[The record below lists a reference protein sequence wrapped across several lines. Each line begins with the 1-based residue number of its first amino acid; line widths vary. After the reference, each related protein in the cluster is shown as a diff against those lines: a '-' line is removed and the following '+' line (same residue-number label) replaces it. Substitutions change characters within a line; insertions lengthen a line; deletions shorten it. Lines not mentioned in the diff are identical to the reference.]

1 MTSSREG
8 QGPPPEAAKAA
19 GPPQAAKP
27 AGSSPRASTAFTGH
41 EERWQARLGKLR
53 DVVRQELV
61 ARQLAAE
68 LGPPPVRI
76 IDLGCGQGTQA
87 VRLARRGYEV
97 TGVDASAELLA
108 RFERDLAAEPAEV
121 RARVRVERGLIE
133 NWAERSGV
141 SAAGTVLC
149 HGVLMYAADP
159 DPVLRVIAGLTAPG
173 GMASLL
179 VRNGDALAMRPG
191 LLGDWAACGQAF
203 GSVTYANRIGVT
215 ARADRLAD
223 LTARLA
229 GYGLDVTAWY
239 GVRVF
244 TDTAPGDAEPPP
256 DLEALLACEER
267 AGRTDPYRQVAA
279 LLHVIA
285 RRPD

>member
-1 MTSSREG
+1 M
-8 QGPPPEAAKAA
+8 
-19 GPPQAAKP
+19 
-27 AGSSPRASTAFTGH
+27 STAFTAG
-41 EERWQARLGKLR
+41 EGNWQARLGKLR
-53 DVVRQELV
+53 DAVRQELV
-61 ARQLAAE
+61 TRQLAAE
-68 LGPPPVRI
+68 LPPPPVRV

-87 VRLARRGYEV
+87 LRLARRGYEV
-97 TGVDASAELLA
+97 TGVDASADLLA

-133 NWAERSGV
+133 RWAERAGV
-141 SAAGTVLC
+141 SRFAAVLC
-149 HGVLMYAADP
+149 HGVLMYAGDP
-159 DPVLRVIAGLTAPG
+159 GPVLRAIARLAAPG
-173 GMASLL
+173 GVVSLL

-191 LLGDWAACGQAF
+191 RLGDWAACAQAF
-203 GSVTYANRIGVT
+203 GSDRYANRIGLT
-215 ARADRLAD
+215 ARADRFAD
-223 LTARLA
+223 LARRLA

-256 DLEALLACEER
+256 DLEALLACEEQ

-285 RRPD
+285 RPPV

>member
-1 MTSSREG
+1 M
-8 QGPPPEAAKAA
+8 
-19 GPPQAAKP
+19 
-27 AGSSPRASTAFTGH
+27 STAFTGH

-68 LGPPPVRI
+68 LGPRPVRI

-87 VRLARRGYEV
+87 VRLARRGHEV
-97 TGVDASAELLA
+97 TGVDASADLLA
-108 RFERDLAAEPAEV
+108 RFEQDLAAEPAEV

-133 NWAERSGV
+133 DWAERPGV
-141 SAAGTVLC
+141 SPAEAVLC

-159 DPVLRVIAGLTAPG
+159 DPVLRAVAGLTAPG
-173 GMASLL
+173 GLASLL
-179 VRNGDALAMRPG
+179 VRNGDGLAMRPG
-191 LLGDWAACGQAF
+191 LLGHWAACAEAF
-203 GSVTYANRIGVT
+203 GSVTYANRIGVS

-223 LTARLA
+223 LTVRLA
-229 GYGLDVTAWY
+229 GHGLDVTAWY

-244 TDTAPGDAEPPP
+244 TDTASGDAEPPP
-256 DLEALLACEER
+256 DLESLLACEER

-285 RRPD
+285 RRPN

>member
-1 MTSSREG
+1 M
-8 QGPPPEAAKAA
+8 
-19 GPPQAAKP
+19 
-27 AGSSPRASTAFTGH
+27 STPFTGH

-68 LGPPPVRI
+68 LAPPPVRI

-87 VRLARRGYEV
+87 LRLGRRGYPV

-121 RARVRVERGLIE
+121 RARVQVECGRIE
-133 NWAERSGV
+133 DWAERPGRTP
-141 SAAGTVLC
+141 AGAVLC
-149 HGVLMYAADP
+149 HGVLMYTADP
-159 DPVLRVIAGLTAPG
+159 GPVVRAIAGLTAPG

-191 LLGDWAACGQAF
+191 LRGDWTTCTAAF
-203 GSVTYANRIGVT
+203 GSVSYTNRIGIA
-215 ARADRLAD
+215 ARADRLAE
-223 LTARLA
+223 LTVRLS
-229 GYGLDVTAWY
+229 GHGLDVTAWY

-244 TDTAPGDAEPPP
+244 TDLAPGDAGPPP
-256 DLEALLACEER
+256 DLGALLACEEQ

-285 RRPD
+285 RRREVG

>member
-1 MTSSREG
+1 MSTS
-8 QGPPPEAAKAA
+8 
-19 GPPQAAKP
+19 
-27 AGSSPRASTAFTGH
+27 FTGH

-68 LGPPPVRI
+68 LPSPAVRI

-87 VRLARRGYEV
+87 IRLARRGYEV
-97 TGVDASAELLA
+97 TGVDASADLLA
-108 RFERDLAAEPAEV
+108 RFEQDLAAEPAEV

-141 SAAGTVLC
+141 RAADAVLC

-159 DPVLRVIAGLTAPG
+159 DPLLRAVAALTAPG

-191 LLGDWAACGQAF
+191 LLGDWAACATGF
-203 GSVTYANRIGVT
+203 NSVTYANRIGVT

-229 GYGLDVTAWY
+229 GLGLDVAAWY

-244 TDTAPGDAEPPP
+244 TDTASGDTEPPP
-256 DLEALLACEER
+256 DLDALLTCEER

-285 RRPD
+285 RRPG